1 MVCSVAIKLWVETKV
16 ALGEIFCMSERI
28 MNLPKQDKFDTKQL
42 GEWKLPD
49 FKPLFDSN
57 EFVPTGED
65 AATYQDDPDQSDTRA
80 WRTMSHGDFLTKR
93 FRQASPWID
102 EHILARW
109 RWLVHGI
116 KPTNVR
122 KTSSKNL
129 SHLVGAMD
137 TLTCL
142 FASLSLALTVV
153 VLALVRPLSIR
164 ITLIGIF
171 GTLFALLLKL
181 MAGSP
186 TRGEVFGATAAF
198 YAVAVVFVGSTNNDC
213 ACS

>member
-137 TLTCL
+137 NTDLSVCVTVTGTHCCGACTRSPSVDSDYAYRHL
-142 FASLSLALTVV
+142 RHPVRSLVEADGWKSY
-153 VLALVRPLSIR
+153 
-164 ITLIGIF
+164 
-171 GTLFALLLKL
+171 
-181 MAGSP
+181 AG
-186 TRGEVFGATAAF
+186 
-198 YAVAVVFVGSTNNDC
+198 
-213 ACS
+213 